1 MPFYTVLCYG
11 SDDEVADSEVQD
23 WDASRLEH
31 VLGGQEDLDWE
42 NPPHAHDDDQTELYS
57 GESSPSHSLDGSY
70 LEHGGYGSDDTT
82 YGVDQPKIEANEA
95 DVHLSNAFTQ
105 YDSDD
110 SAATNVSMIQYLD

>member
-1 MPFYTVLCYG
+1 MPAATHTLRSSNCVLCYG
-11 SDDEVADSEVQD
+11 SDSGSDDEVE
-23 WDASRLEH
+23 WDDA
-31 VLGGQEDLDWE
+31 
-42 NPPHAHDDDQTELYS
+42 QTELYS